1 MVIAME
7 SPVKAF
13 EVKRSPWSFRP
24 RTLVKPILLL
34 ALLGGLALGVL
45 LTAYHPVMVW
55 ANKGEWCARFDAT
68 GKLEAFKY
76 GQACQVANHE

>member
-7 SPVKAF
+7 FPVKVS

-34 ALLGGLALGVL
+34 SLTGGLALGGL

-55 ANKGEWCARFDAT
+55 AHGGEWCARFDAN
-68 GKLEAFKY
+68 GKLRAIEY
-76 GQACQVANHE
+76 GKVCQVANHE

>member
-7 SPVKAF
+7 CPVKAF
-13 EVKRSPWSFRP
+13 EVKRSLWSIRP

-55 ANKGEWCARFDAT
+55 AHGGEWCARVDAT
-68 GKLEAFKY
+68 GKLGAIEY
-76 GQACQVANHE
+76 GKVCQASR

>member
-7 SPVKAF
+7 CPVKAS
-13 EVKRSPWSFRP
+13 EVKRSPWSIRP

-34 ALLGGLALGVL
+34 ALLGGLALGTL

-55 ANKGEWCARFDAT
+55 ANKGEWYARFDAT

-76 GQACQVANHE
+76 GQACQVADHE